1 MNKPN
6 IRSFDRYQELARRT
20 QNPHL
25 DRQGKLTHA
34 ALGLCSEVAEVETAC
49 RTGDVDSIIGEIG
62 DVFWMLAELCDALG
76 LRMQTI
82 LSDLLLISDAED
94 RRSRR

>member
-25 DRQGKLTHA
+25 DRQGKLATPRWGCVPRWPRWRPPA
-34 ALGLCSEVAEVETAC
+34 ARA
-49 RTGDVDSIIGEIG
+49 
-62 DVFWMLAELCDALG
+62 M
-76 LRMQTI
+76 
-82 LSDLLLISDAED
+82 
-94 RRSRR
+94 

>member
-25 DRQGKLTHA
+25 DRQGKLAHA

-49 RTGDVDSIIGEIG
+49 RSVN
-62 DVFWMLAELCDALG
+62 A
-76 LRMQTI
+76 RKN
-82 LSDLLLISDAED
+82 
-94 RRSRR
+94 

>member
-25 DRQGKLTHA
+25 DRQGKLAHA

-49 RTGDVDSIIGEIG
+49 RCR
-62 DVFWMLAELCDALG
+62 FH
-76 LRMQTI
+76 RRR
-82 LSDLLLISDAED
+82 D
-94 RRSRR
+94 R